1 LADDEKT
8 IGALRLAVLSSL
20 PSGHQRYLFKKVTN
34 LCADWLRR
42 QRISSSETSSSELA
56 SEIWL
61 KLVSTLSPANN
72 DSGIIRGAVG
82 AADPRNDDRVLWLIA
97 EIGGSQAIQH
107 RFEDIRRERYGRG
120 GRLKQ
125 PGEKPNEDEPGAST
139 PQYGS
144 PRHLQD
150 LRDVWRGMLIVAR
163 QDFAGTD
170 DLLLLLQLLA
180 DEPEL
185 LEESWGHQW
194 PIQRIVE
201 LLSNR
206 PPPRDWNQTLVD
218 NAKRRLTGWIGRLMR
233 KNGFDEV
240 DLEALFAAVAK
251 KGSKA
256 RDTHERLP
264 SATTG

>member
-1 LADDEKT
+1 L
-8 IGALRLAVLSSL
+8 
-20 PSGHQRYLFKKVTN
+20 
-34 LCADWLRR
+34 
-42 QRISSSETSSSELA
+42 ELA

-72 DSGIIRGAVG
+72 DSGIVQRALG

-107 RFEDIRRERYGRG
+107 RFEDIKRERYGRG

-125 PGEKPNEDEPGAST
+125 PGEELNEVEDGPLT

-144 PRHLQD
+144 ARHLHD
-150 LRDVWRGMLIVAR
+150 LRDIWRGMLIVAR
-163 QDFAGTD
+163 QDFAEAD
-170 DLLLLLQLLA
+170 DVLLLLQLLA

-201 LLSNR
+201 LLSER
-206 PPPRDWNQTLVD
+206 PPPRDWNQTQVD

-233 KNGFDEV
+233 ENGFDEV
-240 DLEALFAAVAK
+240 DLEAFFAAVARK
-251 KGSKA
+251 KSKA
-256 RDTHERLP
+256 LDDGERLLSP
-264 SATTG
+264 QPDNLN